1 MVGKLINLQRNYF
14 EFRKNINFFKLN
26 KNLLKHPKD
35 VIITRYIT
43 KIIFS
48 QKDFFFKII
57 LNIKLLWYS
66 FPEITL

>member
-35 VIITRYIT
+35 VIITRYST